1 MAYKQNIQIRSC
13 LFKLY
18 LQVWLVS
25 RTSVARE
32 PCKCRSRAVQVS
44 NKWIASVAHEGSK
57 RLKKVFRK
65 RASEGSFH
73 PSHSR

>member
-1 MAYKQNIQIRSC
+1 MAYKQDIQIRSC

-44 NKWIASVAHEGSK
+44 NKWIASIVREP
-57 RLKKVFRK
+57 RLHHTGKGQP
-65 RASEGSFH
+65 ASNKTDRPLH
-73 PSHSR
+73 